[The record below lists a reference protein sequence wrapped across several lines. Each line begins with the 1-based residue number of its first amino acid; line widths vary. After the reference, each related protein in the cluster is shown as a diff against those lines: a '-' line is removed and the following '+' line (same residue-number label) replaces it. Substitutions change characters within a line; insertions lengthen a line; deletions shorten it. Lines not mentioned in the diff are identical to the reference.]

1 MGSIPWGALSAQ
13 SFAGW
18 SLESE
23 ALLPEWS
30 TWLLICTCVGTW
42 VGPGA
47 SVHGEGGGEGWH
59 PSLCEVGW
67 WRAWWAGLPSLSPH
81 REGFGGKGAGRVLRD
96 LPGLHSRPCAG
107 AQSPSP
113 PSRARDA
120 FSWHHS
126 RGTALSEC
134 QLPGPNP
141 ARRQPR
147 GAPSHH
153 CSQGSRLDLSPAST
167 TTS

>member
-1 MGSIPWGALSAQ
+1 MGSIPWGVLSAQ

-59 PSLCEVGW
+59 LSLCEVGW
-67 WRAWWAGLPSLSPH
+67 WRVWWAGLPSLSPH
-81 REGFGGKGAGRVLRD
+81 REGFGGKGAGCVLRD
-96 LPGLHSRPCAG
+96 LPGLHSAHVPGLRAHHLPAVPVMPSFGIILGGLPC
-107 AQSPSP
+107 QSVSCQ
-113 PSRARDA
+113 
-120 FSWHHS
+120 
-126 RGTALSEC
+126 ALT
-134 QLPGPNP
+134 L
-141 ARRQPR
+141 PR
-147 GAPSHH
+147 GSHGGL
-153 CSQGSRLDLSPAST
+153 QAITVPRA
-167 TTS
+167 